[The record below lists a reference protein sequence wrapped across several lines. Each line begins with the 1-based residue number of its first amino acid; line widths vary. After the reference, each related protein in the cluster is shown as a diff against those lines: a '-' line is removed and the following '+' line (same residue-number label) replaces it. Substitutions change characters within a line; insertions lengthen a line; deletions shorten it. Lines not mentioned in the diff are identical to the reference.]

1 MHGVL
6 DHYKTEGLLAMQ
18 QTIAMIPQLVLDG
31 LTLGFVYA
39 IVALGY
45 TMVYGIL
52 EFINFAHSEI
62 FMFGAFAGTEVL
74 LYLQK
79 TGVLAA
85 MPAPVALLVSLLF
98 AMALSGILGVTVER
112 VAYKP
117 VRNAPKLVPFIS
129 AIGVSFFLQDAV
141 RLVEGL
147 WKNAFYLST
156 PTLFQGEIAVGTAL
170 RIPEKVIY
178 IVIIAVV
185 IMLGLH
191 LFVIKNKWGK
201 AMRAVAQDRST
212 AELMGINVNQVIS
225 LTFLIGAAMGGAAGT
240 LYSVQYTLISPYI
253 GYILGMK
260 AFTAAVFG
268 GIGSIPGAML
278 GGVILGLLEVLGAA
292 LLSGL
297 TGGVIGGAYKD
308 VFAFAILILIL
319 IFKPS
324 GLLGKPAGEKV

>member
-1 MHGVL
+1 MEQMTG
-6 DHYKTEGLLAMQ
+6 
-18 QTIAMIPQLVLDG
+18 MIPQLLIDG

-62 FMFGAFAGTEVL
+62 FMVGAFAGTEVL
-74 LYLQK
+74 LFMQSAGYLEK
-79 TGVLAA
+79 I
-85 MPAPVALLVSLLF
+85 PAPLALLIAIII
-98 AMALSGILGVTVER
+98 AMVFSGALGVFIER

-117 VRNAPKLVPFIS
+117 VRSAPKLVAFIS

-156 PTLFQGEIAVGTAL
+156 PTLFTTSINITNTLKMPV
-170 RIPEKVIY
+170 KVIY
-178 IVIIAVV
+178 IMIIAII
-185 IMLGLH
+185 IMVSLN
-191 LFVIKNKWGK
+191 LFVNKHRLGK
-201 AMRAVAQDRST
+201 AMRAVAQDRDT
-212 AELMGINVNQVIS
+212 ASLMAINVNSIIS
-225 LTFLIGAAMGGAAGT
+225 LTFLIGAGLGGAAGT
-240 LYSVQYTLISPYI
+240 LFSVQYALIHPYVGFI
-253 GYILGMK
+253 IGMK

-278 GGVILGLLEVLGAA
+278 GGILLGLLEVFGAGFLGILTNGVLGAE
-292 LLSGL
+292 
-297 TGGVIGGAYKD
+297 YKD
-308 VFAFAILILIL
+308 VFAFAILIIIL

-324 GLLGKPAGEKV
+324 GLLGKTVREKV